1 MASRRR
7 PSKSNTPLDDR
18 QRKLLEEQEKLQARM
33 DQLNRMIE
41 EAPRIKA
48 EKVKARRNEILSD
61 RATRAVHRLNSATL
75 ADNRYDP
82 GFGSAPRRPR
92 RGTLKAE
99 RRQARLIFC
108 LWLFLLAALVIV
120 LLSYWHRLFGMM

>member
-7 PSKSNTPLDDR
+7 PSKSSTPLDDR
-18 QRKLLEEQEKLQARM
+18 QRKLMEEQEKLRAKM

-41 EAPRIKA
+41 EAPKIKEA
-48 EKVKARRNEILSD
+48 KVRARRDEILSD
-61 RATRAVHRLNSATL
+61 RATRAVHRLNSTTL
-75 ADNRYDP
+75 ADHRYDP
-82 GFGSAPRRPR
+82 ISAPRRPR

-108 LWLFLLAALVIV
+108 LWVILLGALVIF
-120 LLSYWHRLFGMM
+120 LLSYWHRLFGTM